1 MSNISISNLQ
11 SSGSE
16 PFTDAENFMSEIP
29 ENELASI
36 TGGLTE
42 FEMLISMFSNVIKSI
57 GDGLTT
63 IARKG

>member
-1 MSNISISNLQ
+1 MSNILISNLQ

-36 TGGLTE
+36 TGG
-42 FEMLISMFSNVIKSI
+42 ISMFSNVIKSI